1 MTPPPDTGAAAL
13 AAEHPCYTE
22 TARLHHGRVHL
33 AVAPRCNLGCRYC
46 ERVVGAKADS
56 AAGPGT
62 AARVLTPAEAVARV
76 DEVHAKGWLRVV
88 GIAGPGEPL
97 ANPAMLETLRLIHEA
112 HPDLLLCLSTNG
124 LNLESTLPELLDAGV
139 DSLTVTINTT
149 HPETAARLYDWA
161 VIGGD
166 RFVGPSAAPE
176 VLARQWRGLAAAVR
190 AGLLVKVNSVLIP
203 RITDTDVETV
213 ALRAG
218 AIGAHR
224 HNIMPL
230 IPRGRMRDRRAP
242 TPDEL
247 EQARNQCERWL
258 SQFRACTQCRADAIV
273 PPLGAKGHVPCGA
286 CG

>member
-1 MTPPPDTGAAAL
+1 M
-13 AAEHPCYTE
+13 
-22 TARLHHGRVHL
+22 HHGRLHL

-46 ERVVGAKADS
+46 ERAIGAHANLIGGPG
-56 AAGPGT
+56 AAG
-62 AARVLTPAEAVARV
+62 RVLTPAEAATRV
-76 DEVHAKGWLRVV
+76 DGLYAEGWLRVV

-97 ANPAMLETLRLIHEA
+97 ANSATLETLHRVHQA
-112 HPDLLLCLSTNG
+112 HPDLILCLSTNG
-124 LNLESTLPELLDAGV
+124 LELEAALPELLDAGL

-149 HPETAARLYDWA
+149 RPETAAWLYDWA
-161 VIGGD
+161 IIGGD
-166 RFVGPSAAPE
+166 RLIGHSAARQ
-176 VLARQWRGLAAAVR
+176 VLSRQWRGLAAAVR

-203 RITDTDVETV
+203 GVTDTAVESV

-242 TPDEL
+242 TPEEL
-247 EQARNQCERWL
+247 AHVRAQCERWL
-258 SQFRACTQCRADAIV
+258 PQFRACTQCRADAIV
-273 PPLGAKGHVPCGA
+273 APLGAKGHVPCST

>member
-1 MTPPPDTGAAAL
+1 MTTPTDTNAAAL
-13 AAEHPCYTE
+13 AADHPCYTE

-46 ERVVGAKADS
+46 ERTVGANADR

-62 AARVLTPAEAVARV
+62 AARVLTPAEAAARV
-76 DEVHAKGWLRVV
+76 DEIRAEGWLRVV

-97 ANPAMLETLRLIHEA
+97 ANSATVTTLRLIQEA
-112 HPDLLLCLSTNG
+112 HSNLVLCLSTNG
-124 LNLESTLPELLDAGV
+124 LELETALPELLDAGL

-149 HPETAARLYDWA
+149 CPETAARLYDWA

-166 RFVGPSAAPE
+166 RLVGPGMARE
-176 VLARQWRGLAAAVR
+176 VLSRQWRGLAAAVR

-203 RITDTDVETV
+203 GITETDMEAV

-224 HNIMPL
+224 HNIMRL

-242 TPDEL
+242 TPDEM
-247 EQARNQCERWL
+247 EQVRAQCEPWL
-258 SQFRACTQCRADAIV
+258 PQFRACTQCRADAIV